1 MAKKSAL
8 NQIISRT
15 CVGIVNSMVSWKQ
28 SSRTALADFL
38 GTVTWYVLAR
48 RRHIALTN
56 LRLCFPDW
64 TEEKRT
70 ATAKQ
75 VFRNLVR
82 AALDHSVLAK
92 GSAEQVQAMVKFT
105 GKEKFLE
112 LCDEG
117 PLIVVA
123 PHFVGLDAGGI
134 AINTFRRG
142 ASLYQTQS
150 NPIWDKWAY
159 DARKRFSDPV
169 LIPKSN
175 SAMKQVIRVIREP
188 LPFYYLPDMDHGE
201 RNSVFVPFFGVQ
213 AATLPMVSK
222 LAKLTKAKVI
232 WGIAETT
239 DEGYIMHLSDPLEN
253 FPTDDPVADTERLN
267 RELEQFILRHPDQY
281 LWTHRRFKTR
291 PQGEPPVY

>member
-28 SSRTALADFL
+28 SSRTALANFL

-123 PHFVGLDAGGI
+123 RTLSVWMRAVSQSIPSGAALRFIRLSPTPFGINGLM
-134 AINTFRRG
+134 TP
-142 ASLYQTQS
+142 ASDS
-150 NPIWDKWAY
+150 PI
-159 DARKRFSDPV
+159 RS
-169 LIPKSN
+169 
-175 SAMKQVIRVIREP
+175 
-188 LPFYYLPDMDHGE
+188 
-201 RNSVFVPFFGVQ
+201 
-213 AATLPMVSK
+213 
-222 LAKLTKAKVI
+222 
-232 WGIAETT
+232 
-239 DEGYIMHLSDPLEN
+239 
-253 FPTDDPVADTERLN
+253 
-267 RELEQFILRHPDQY
+267 
-281 LWTHRRFKTR
+281 
-291 PQGEPPVY
+291 